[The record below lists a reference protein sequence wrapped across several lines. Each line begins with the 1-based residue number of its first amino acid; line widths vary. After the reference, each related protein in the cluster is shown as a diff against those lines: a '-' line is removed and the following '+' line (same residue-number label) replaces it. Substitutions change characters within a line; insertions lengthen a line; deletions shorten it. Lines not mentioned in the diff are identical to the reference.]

1 MKQRATGLLGGL
13 MAALLLSCPA
23 AAQEA
28 SDQAQ
33 DEVDAQA
40 EAAGPEAA
48 AEADSEQGE
57 AGSTATQEPSS
68 TTADSQV
75 RPPEAAA
82 ARSSPRPV
90 GAACLVGQNAG
101 VAWSDSETAALLVCR
116 ELRWQGVKV
125 GAPGEPGI
133 GARAA
138 YRVKLR
144 RLGNIYL
151 LDVSHE
157 SPVGMVVDSRN
168 VQLAS
173 LEELPVAAARVA
185 AALIQKKPVAAT
197 AKVNSIFGDEA
208 RVYPKKHGEFLYGLG
223 VFGLALV
230 GEQFMVGAGPQG
242 QLFHETSDYSVG
254 GSIRLGS
261 ARQGDES
268 ALLFGLSF
276 GGRYFFNPTDI
287 SPYLGGGLGF
297 HLTKV
302 ESRYREETEYSYYS
316 RREDE
321 LTGKL
326 FGAYLS
332 AGFELLRLYNSRLD
346 FELRVDL
353 PFNQLEPSS
362 YNDRQLSARY
372 VVPVSLA
379 AAYSWDD

>member
-1 MKQRATGLLGGL
+1 MKQRAAWVVRGLL
-13 MAALLLSCPA
+13 AALMSSCPA

-48 AEADSEQGE
+48 AATDSEQGE

-101 VAWSDSETAALLVCR
+101 VAWSESETAALLVCR

-138 YRVKLR
+138 YRVELR

-173 LEELPVAAARVA
+173 LEEVPVAAPRVA
-185 AALIQKKPVAAT
+185 TALIQKKPVAAT

-223 VFGLALV
+223 VFGLAFV
-230 GEQFMVGAGPQG
+230 GEQLVVGAGPQG
-242 QLFHETSDYSVG
+242 QIFHETPRYSVG
-254 GSIRLGS
+254 GNLRLGA

-268 ALLFGLSF
+268 ALLFGLSI
-276 GGRYFFNPTDI
+276 GGRYFFSPADI
-287 SPYLGGGLGF
+287 SPYLGGGVGY
-297 HLTKV
+297 HLVKI
-302 ESRYREETEYSYYS
+302 ESGYREQTDYGSYRS
-316 RREDE
+316 REDE
-321 LTGKL
+321 LYGKL

-332 AGFELLRLYNSRLD
+332 AGIELMRLYSTRLD

-353 PFNQLEPSS
+353 PFTQLEPASD
-362 YNDRQLSARY
+362 NDRQRSARY

-379 AAYSWDD
+379 AAYSWD